1 MKMKNKTYSNLQD
14 AGRAVPRG
22 KFITVSAF
30 IKKEE
35 WSQIN
40 NLNFHLKKLEKMSKL
55 NPKQAESSM

>member
-1 MKMKNKTYSNLQD
+1 M
-14 AGRAVPRG
+14 PRG
-22 KFITVSAF
+22 KFIAVSAF

-35 WSQIN
+35 WSQSN